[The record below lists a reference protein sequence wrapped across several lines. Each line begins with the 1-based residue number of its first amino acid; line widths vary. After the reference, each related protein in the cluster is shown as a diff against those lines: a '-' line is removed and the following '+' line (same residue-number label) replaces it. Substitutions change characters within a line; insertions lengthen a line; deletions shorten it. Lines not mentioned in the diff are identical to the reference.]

1 MSAVGLIVLA
11 AGASTRMGMPKQLLQ
26 LGERNLIGHVVQV
39 AITSVCN
46 PIIVVLGA
54 SSDRI
59 KPEIEPLDARVV
71 ENPHWAEGMST
82 SIRRG
87 IEAVNGINPEV
98 EAVVLM
104 LCDQPFVST
113 QAIDRLVAAYRAT
126 GKPIIASEYSEVL
139 GVPALFSRAF
149 FSELSALSGDV
160 GARQVIKQHT
170 QAIFRVPFPEGA
182 IDLDTPKDYE
192 AFQASRNLNGALTP
206 LNS

>member
-26 LGERNLIGHVVQV
+26 FGERSLIGHVVEV
-39 AITSVCN
+39 AMASVCN

-54 SSDRI
+54 SSDCL
-59 KPEIEPLDARVV
+59 KPQVEPLDVRIV

-82 SIRRG
+82 SIRAG
-87 IEAVNGINPEV
+87 IEVLYAINPEV

-113 QAIDRLVAAYRAT
+113 QIVDRLVAVYQAT
-126 GKPIIASEYSEVL
+126 GKLIIASEYAEIL
-139 GVPALFSRAF
+139 GVPALFSRAL
-149 FSELSALSGDV
+149 FSELRALSGDV
-160 GARQVIKQHT
+160 GARQVIKQHA
-170 QAIFRVPFPEGA
+170 QAVFAVPFPEGA

-192 AFQASRNLNGALTP
+192 AFQAQVAP
-206 LNS
+206 